1 MKIIA
6 HRGGKIGK
14 ENSLETLTI
23 AARMDTYAVECD
35 IRRTK
40 DGVYVIYHD
49 DNLSRLAG
57 YDATVSGVTYSE
69 MCSLMAKNGREVLTF
84 EELKKGY
91 KEETPILL
99 HIKLKDYDNEFA
111 KYIAESGLPIIAGVV
126 SLDML
131 KSFSQH
137 LPSERILA
145 FMPDYKMAEDFYK
158 AGAGILRLWEHWL
171 DDIKPKDVKKQC
183 PNAQVFIMA
192 SNLQGKFH
200 EGIPLE
206 WMDGSYESLDKC
218 YSLGAD
224 GVLLNDIEM
233 AFKWKSDKGLK

>member
-14 ENSLETLTI
+14 ENSLETLI
-23 AARMDTYAVECD
+23 AAAQKDVFAVECD
-35 IRRTK
+35 IRKTK

-49 DNLSRLAG
+49 NNLSRLAG
-57 YDATVSGVTYSE
+57 YDATVSDVTYKE
-69 MCSLMAKNGREVLTF
+69 MYALMAKNGLTVLTF

-91 KEETPILL
+91 KEKTPILL
-99 HIKLKDYDNEFA
+99 HIKLADYDEEFA
-111 KYIAESGLPIIAGVV
+111 KYIADSGLPIIAGVV

-131 KSFSQH
+131 KAFSSH

-158 AGAGILRLWEHWL
+158 GGAGILRLWEHWL
-171 DDIKPKDVKKQC
+171 DDVVPQEIKTLC
-183 PNAQVFIMA
+183 PDAEVFIMA
-192 SNLQGKFH
+192 SKLRGEFH

-206 WMDGSYESLDKC
+206 WMDGCPESLDRC
-218 YSLGAD
+218 LSLSAD

-233 AFKWKSDKGLK
+233 AFDWKNSLE